1 MGGIRRHHTLIAWL
15 ALAGMIVNLAVAFA
29 CCIPAK
35 PAGDYPAELLG
46 ALVICFEHGTQT
58 LPDDDGAPAPLKP
71 CPMCSVA
78 LSFTLAAVAA
88 ILLGLLTPPR
98 SEPIPLVFIATFA
111 DRLLRAG
118 LGSRA
123 PPLSA

>member
-1 MGGIRRHHTLIAWL
+1 
-15 ALAGMIVNLAVAFA
+15 
-29 CCIPAK
+29 
-35 PAGDYPAELLG
+35 
-46 ALVICFEHGTQT
+46 
-58 LPDDDGAPAPLKP
+58 
-71 CPMCSVA
+71 MCSVA

-98 SEPIPLVFIATFA
+98 SEPMPVAFVGTCA

-123 PPLSA
+123 PPLPA

>member
-1 MGGIRRHHTLIAWL
+1 MGGIRRHRTLIAWL

-29 CCIPAK
+29 CCIPTK
-35 PAGDYPAELLG
+35 PIGDYPVELLG
-46 ALVICFEHGTQT
+46 ALVICS
-58 LPDDDGAPAPLKP
+58 DDGGAPALPKP

-98 SEPIPLVFIATFA
+98 SEPMPVAFVGTCA

-123 PPLSA
+123 PPLPA